1 MPVADVVVVHVLVDI
16 LRIRLG
22 GKLRLDFYNKQNT
35 KLKFSIIYELTS
47 DIIVKGRILILIIK
61 PLFLFTFSYIMNSP
75 FTKQKKQVTYIDI
88 KIVLNILK
96 YVEICKH

>member
-1 MPVADVVVVHVLVDI
+1 
-16 LRIRLG
+16 
-22 GKLRLDFYNKQNT
+22 
-35 KLKFSIIYELTS
+35 
-47 DIIVKGRILILIIK
+47 
-61 PLFLFTFSYIMNSP
+61 MNSP